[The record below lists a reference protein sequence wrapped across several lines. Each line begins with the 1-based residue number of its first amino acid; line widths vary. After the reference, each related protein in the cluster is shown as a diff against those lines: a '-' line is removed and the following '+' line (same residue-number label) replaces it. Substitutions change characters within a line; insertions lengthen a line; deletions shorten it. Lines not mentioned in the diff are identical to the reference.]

1 MFPVKMKPDHRSNI
15 YNNQKLNRIYL
26 ELNST
31 KEEDLLFV
39 LQVSKPRLEE
49 LKKMANDNIPKLL
62 HLKRI
67 GCNLNDPNI
76 DFILKS
82 LIEDDD

>member
-1 MFPVKMKPDHRSNI
+1 MKPHM
-15 YNNQKLNRIYL
+15 NNNNHNKNRIYL
-26 ELNST
+26 ELNSS
-31 KEEDLLFV
+31 KDEDLLFV
-39 LQVSKPRLEE
+39 LQVSQSRLEE
-49 LKKMANDNIPKLL
+49 LKKMANHNIPKLL